1 MFLCPR
7 LALSAEPGEASSQT
21 VAAEPTANSM
31 PTALHAA
38 AVPVSSPQSGQLES
52 PEAQSFLHK
61 CASIHL
67 RYYYLA
73 TLVILAS
80 KGYALA
86 AGTSWYATQLPQD
99 YGLLAVL
106 GGCILL
112 GTFFLAIWLTITTQP
127 HPVANLSAAE
137 TERQALDGA
146 ATSSEST
153 PAKPT
158 RSSLPTKFTVVMV
171 TCVVIAIIRMFMQ
184 NVEATRWVLAYA
196 EDRHDIASLTMVLT
210 DATDNVQA
218 ERKVL

>member
-1 MFLCPR
+1 
-7 LALSAEPGEASSQT
+7 
-21 VAAEPTANSM
+21 M
-31 PTALHAA
+31 PTAHHAA
-38 AVPVSSPQSGQLES
+38 AVPVSSPHAGQLES
-52 PEAQSFLHK
+52 PEAQSSLDK

-73 TLVILAS
+73 TLLILAS

-106 GGCILL
+106 GGYILL

-158 RSSLPTKFTVVMV
+158 RCSLPTKFTVVML

-196 EDRHDIASLTMVLT
+196 EDRHDAASLTMVLT